1 MKRVYGLAVLVSI
14 SASLFAATSKCPSNY
29 ANGQAPDITNTKML
43 SGEQELCSQG
53 FAVGY
58 SALTRTPLWSAE
70 YITPEHMRQ
79 RKGVP
84 RINNFHPDERLSAQ
98 DRAELADF
106 KAANRGLMDYEG
118 ANRENHALDRGH
130 MTPSADAWS
139 AEVQNE
145 TFALSNIIP
154 QNGNNNRQLHAGI
167 EKAVR
172 AYAERNGAIYV
183 ITGPIFSGSEIRWI
197 GDQKPRVAIPTHIFK
212 LVYDPRLNAAGAYL
226 ENNAPGAEYKEVDL
240 NTINS
245 LTGLSLLPNSAPRK
259 LQLPIPMGMQG
270 GNDD

>member
-1 MKRVYGLAVLVSI
+1 MRRAYVALLLSLI
-14 SASLFAATSKCPSNY
+14 STAGISATSKCPSNY

-43 SGEQELCSQG
+43 SGEQELRSQG

-118 ANRENHALDRGH
+118 ADRENHALDRGH

-145 TFALSNIIP
+145 IFALSNIIP

-172 AYAERNGAIYV
+172 AYAERYGAIYV
-183 ITGPIFSGSEIRWI
+183 ITGPIFSGAEIRWI
-197 GDQKPRVAIPTHIFK
+197 GDPKPRVAIPTHIYK
-212 LVYDPRLNAAGAYL
+212 LVYDPRLNAAAAYL
-226 ENNAPGAEYKEVDL
+226 ENNAPGSDYKEVDL
-240 NTINS
+240 STINS
-245 LTGLSLLPNSAPRK
+245 LTGLNLLPSTTPRK
-259 LQLPIPMGMQG
+259 LSLPIPMGMQG